1 MEQHAMP
8 TSISAKSLVF
18 SAALALAATPVV
30 AQVQQEEPD
39 AEDVARTPLSDLNID
54 SKDIP
59 ETLVLATQNPYTV
72 DGLSSC
78 NAIVAR
84 IAELDQVL
92 GGDYDVV
99 GEADTSISEGKV
111 AQGVGG
117 SLIPFRGL
125 VREVSGAAG
134 DQRKLR
140 AAVTAGMVRRGF
152 LKGIGLQRGCDYPAR
167 PRPELVS
174 E

>member
-1 MEQHAMP
+1 MAQRAMP
-8 TSISAKSLVF
+8 ISISAKAFALGIALV
-18 SAALALAATPVV
+18 ATPLS

-39 AEDVARTPLSDLNID
+39 AGDVARTPLSDLNID

-59 ETLVLATQNPYTV
+59 EVLTVAAQDPYTV

-99 GEADTSISEGKV
+99 GEADTGISEGKV
-111 AQGVGG
+111 AQGVVG
-117 SLIPFRGL
+117 SIIPFRGL

-134 DQRKLR
+134 DERKLR
-140 AAVTAGMVRRGF
+140 AAATAGMVRRGF
-152 LKGIGLQRGCDYPAR
+152 LKGIGLQRGCEYPAR
-167 PRPELVS
+167 PRPEPVGD
-174 E
+174 